1 LQKRT
6 GSRVLPTY
14 AEVVEVSFKA
24 GPPKL
29 HKWAKSVRLWV
40 NIFLCITQMGV
51 CCVYFLFISDNIKKV
66 MDYYDVELDLH
77 VHMAIFLLPIML
89 SCWIRD
95 LKYLVPLS
103 LFANFAMVVGISV
116 TLYYITQELPAP
128 STREYIG
135 PWSRIPLF
143 FGTVIYAFEGIGL
156 VLPLQSEMKKPEQFT
171 RRFGVLNV
179 GMAIVSSLLIV
190 MGFIGYL
197 KYGDE
202 VQGSLTL
209 NLPQDDILAQAVQII
224 ISVAILF
231 TYALQMYVPIEILWP
246 KIQRRWGPF
255 KHSTLIEIL
264 FRSSLVVVTCCV
276 STSSSA

>member
-1 LQKRT
+1 VTNLVSYHFFYLKKIT
-6 GSRVLPTY
+6 DRVKFSKQNETK
-14 AEVVEVSFKA
+14 FHFQNDNTFD
-24 GPPKL
+24 PKF
-29 HKWAKSVRLWV
+29 HH
-40 NIFLCITQMGV
+40 ITLTQ
-51 CCVYFLFISDNIKKV
+51 V

-156 VLPLQSEMKKPEQFT
+156 VCEASQNGCNGNIKL
-171 RRFGVLNV
+171 
-179 GMAIVSSLLIV
+179 
-190 MGFIGYL
+190 
-197 KYGDE
+197 
-202 VQGSLTL
+202 
-209 NLPQDDILAQAVQII
+209 
-224 ISVAILF
+224 
-231 TYALQMYVPIEILWP
+231 
-246 KIQRRWGPF
+246 
-255 KHSTLIEIL
+255 
-264 FRSSLVVVTCCV
+264 C
-276 STSSSA
+276 